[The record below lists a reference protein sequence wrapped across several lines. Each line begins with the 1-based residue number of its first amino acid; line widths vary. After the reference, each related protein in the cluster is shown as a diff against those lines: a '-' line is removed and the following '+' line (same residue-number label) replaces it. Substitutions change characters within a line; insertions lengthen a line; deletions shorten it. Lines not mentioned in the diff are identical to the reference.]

1 MCGNSEWEKKQA
13 VSFAGIHLF
22 QKITDSLI
30 LVPMLPKVGVRITK
44 DTTWQSCGK
53 GGKKGQTIN
62 N

>member
-44 DTTWQSCGK
+44 DTT
-53 GGKKGQTIN
+53 
-62 N
+62 